1 MQEKIAHSRGL
12 TSRSALGSGNHKRS
26 KQQRQKVRRLEQGG
40 KVWRTLSTQVEML
53 HILETTVKY
62 LFQSISLVSVHKENS
77 GDPSHKCRKH
87 STNEPTLGNQQH
99 TAKVGPKMST
109 YSKNVGQNL

>member
-53 HILETTVKY
+53 HILETTAKY
-62 LFQSISLVSVHKENS
+62 LFQSIPLFPCIKKTLETPPTNVE
-77 GDPSHKCRKH
+77 
-87 STNEPTLGNQQH
+87 STAQMGLH
-99 TAKVGPKMST
+99 
-109 YSKNVGQNL
+109 